1 MKTLISLGFLFVSIL
16 HAGAFRVLP
25 AWGNDLKIT
34 LENEVAGITP
44 DMEILPPEKG
54 MLLECGNPGMIVTSG
69 SYSYIKE
76 GSKVKSPYF
85 SPKSKS
91 AVEKKYAQAGFIVS
105 SLVPVGTVA
114 KLFEQKLG
122 TTGPDEVFV
131 DIGKDQGI
139 EKGDR
144 FTVYSL
150 DRFIY
155 HPVLP
160 GRGEEKL
167 KEYERRIGYASKT
180 YMSKLGKPVGH
191 RVLIHGVLEI
201 TQPGDTFSY
210 ARVLKAYE
218 SIDPGH
224 LLTPYKKFEDQTPA
238 FSETDKSIEGYI
250 VASKGD
256 KIGIMYDDFIYID
269 KGWEDQVRPGDH
281 FEVYSIPNI
290 EENIWYKLEPKKTP
304 LLPFVLGEIKV
315 IGTQKKTAT
324 AIVVKSK
331 FDMEIGNSIRFKRS
345 HHPG

>member
-1 MKTLISLGFLFVSIL
+1 MCSS
-16 HAGAFRVLP
+16 
-25 AWGNDLKIT
+25 DL
-34 LENEVAGITP
+34 
-44 DMEILPPEKG
+44 
-54 MLLECGNPGMIVTSG
+54 
-69 SYSYIKE
+69 
-76 GSKVKSPYF
+76 
-85 SPKSKS
+85 
-91 AVEKKYAQAGFIVS
+91 
-105 SLVPVGTVA
+105 
-114 KLFEQKLG
+114 
-122 TTGPDEVFV
+122 
-131 DIGKDQGI
+131 
-139 EKGDR
+139 
-144 FTVYSL
+144 
-150 DRFIY
+150 
-155 HPVLP
+155 
-160 GRGEEKL
+160 GEEKL
-167 KEYERRIGYASKT
+167 KEYERRIGYVSKT

-345 HHPG
+345 QDRKSTRLNSSHKPISYAVFCLKKKISPPPPPLSPPPPRIF